1 MTSLVF
7 DKISNDRVYSLP
19 KDFLIHKNAVD
30 CMSDPPQAIGSLLV
44 LARQITDSCSGGRI
58 ASF

>member
-7 DKISNDRVYSLP
+7 DKIPNSCVHSFT
-19 KDFLIHKNAVD
+19 KDFLIHENAVD
-30 CMSDPPQAIGSLLV
+30 CTSDPAQTIGSLLV
-44 LARQITDSCSGGRI
+44 LARQITDSCSRGGI